1 MSKNNDITI
10 KSGGTAKFKT
20 EWVNKEGVFE
30 TPQKKFIVRVKIG
43 RHRKTVGQYKTKEE
57 ADLVYNNLVEKEKFE
72 IYFGNVKSFVFSLIF
87 SKINLNVFLQDLSAS
102 LSSSDNDSNPT
113 PMPIFRI
120 YLISN

>member
-30 TPQKKFIVRVKIG
+30 TPKKKFIVRVKIG
-43 RHRKTVGQYKTKEE
+43 RHRKTVGQYETKEE

-72 IYFGNVKSFVFSLIF
+72 IYLQALKDRRTSDGYRYTDEDFEKYKDYIRDCWLTNLSIYKCLEFMYFETKS
-87 SKINLNVFLQDLSAS
+87 
-102 LSSSDNDSNPT
+102 
-113 PMPIFRI
+113 
-120 YLISN
+120 

>member
-43 RHRKTVGQYKTKEE
+43 RHRKTVGQYETKEE

-72 IYFGNVKSFVFSLIF
+72 IYLQALKDRRTSDGYRYTDEDFEKYKDYIRDCWLT
-87 SKINLNVFLQDLSAS
+87 NLS
-102 LSSSDNDSNPT
+102 
-113 PMPIFRI
+113 I
-120 YLISN
+120 YKCLEFMYFETGL

>member
-43 RHRKTVGQYKTKEE
+43 RHRKTVGQYETKEE

-72 IYFGNVKSFVFSLIF
+72 IYLQALKDRRTSDGYRYTDEDFEKYKDYIRDCWLTNLSIYKCLEFMYFETKS
-87 SKINLNVFLQDLSAS
+87 
-102 LSSSDNDSNPT
+102 
-113 PMPIFRI
+113 
-120 YLISN
+120 